1 MQEIIK
7 KYEKKI
13 QDKNAKRRKL
23 KIVTAIASLA
33 VVCIVLWALILPGVA
48 MSGQPK
54 CGKEEHRHSDACYT
68 EKLTCGQKETDGHTH
83 TDACYKTEKK
93 LICGQEESET
103 HQHTDACYQEE
114 KTLICG
120 KQEEAAHHHTAAC
133 YTRELTCGKEEHTH
147 TDECYSD
154 PTADVENEDSW
165 TTTFR
170 HAELGDDWGKN
181 VAAIAETQIGYRES
195 SNNYSVSEN
204 REHKGYTRYTAWYGD
219 YYKDWDTAFAAFC
232 IHYAGV
238 PDDAFPTDI
247 KADEWIKKLQEK
259 DWYADKTSE
268 DYQVGD
274 LIFLHKKNQ
283 ETDTQVGVISKIF
296 EKDGKTYIQTI
307 EGNCDNQVKKNEYAA
322 DDENIS
328 GYGLLC
334 KAQMK
339 YKADQMAQENAKSE
353 AKARKAAARKTSAP
367 VQTQVADEGDGE
379 DSAVFYSDENANNNI
394 RATGGSN
401 EIDFSQYITKA
412 TISELKNGAWE
423 EITDGKV
430 EIGDQIRVA
439 LNYKLP
445 SGIISEENN
454 VISYQLSDSIHPIE
468 NMSGTVYDTENGQ
481 KIPVGTYEIGTDG
494 KIKITF
500 NKDYAKGSNGYTGD
514 LFFEGTV
521 QESKNNTSGKIDFGG
536 DAGSITIEKKK
547 DQKDISISKKATY
560 DKNTKKASY
569 TITVASTNGSQGT
582 IDVTDAFGNGSLRAN
597 GKYEKNTFKVIKRTK
612 GSNEEGKAV
621 SSDQYK
627 LTIKEG
633 DNDSFEIKNLPQLGK
648 NEEYVITYQANIST
662 TTDKGDGSS
671 KIGNVAKADSGSD
684 HKESWNTVEI
694 SKSKIYKTGYY
705 DTNKD
710 EIVWEVTINNPEGVD
725 ISGKVFSDELP
736 EDYIEGSWTINPN
749 PSKDTSPKITD
760 NKKIEYT
767 FPTGSKATSYQIK
780 YRTKA
785 PKVDPGKSAKVKNK
799 AGFDGNTSEAEAS
812 VTGRDWGLKKE
823 LTGNVTQTKDNEA
836 VCNWKAIVTLPNTE
850 LESFTYTDTIQNAL
864 GSDDQDEGNDSH
876 YGIKKEI
883 EEKIKETLI
892 LKTKDK
898 DLKFNNENF
907 KIELKFYSDL
917 DHTNEVTS
925 DDAKVKSFKVIVTPK
940 NNSQKGSE
948 LSFVYPTHAKY
959 SMDEGEKWTYKNS
972 GKLNELTTEAKHEY
986 TKPKTIEKSEVNQDG
1001 MHIWSDGSAVD
1012 YDSSSGILTYRVLLR
1027 TKKDQNGE
1035 ITLTDTL
1042 QPNMRYV
1049 ENSIKGYF
1057 YANDYFY
1064 WEKDGN
1070 YDFNDSKVS
1079 VAVSDITNTDGKTSQ
1094 QLKIKIAEGYNASNN
1109 SAEGRVIGIQY
1120 QISVKDDPFW
1130 ADLSNESKTY
1140 ENHIEWDGKSDI
1152 DKTEVNRD
1160 VDKVKKKYEA
1170 VQDEQGNVTGVKYN
1184 VIINPAG
1191 VKLNTDPNKNTLT
1204 LEDTLSISEKVF
1216 ADLDMNTVKLY
1227 YYDGTKE
1234 NGHGAEISKSRYKVK
1249 YDATQHKLTV
1259 EIPDEL
1265 ACVLE
1270 YRYNTSLE
1278 NVQSTE
1284 IGNSVTLSGVYTDE
1298 TKNKVN
1304 ASSSGSTVRTDTDVN
1319 IYKVDSE
1326 NYELRLSGAEF
1337 ELCEATDSGFAN
1349 PKKYTTNADGKFV
1362 LSEGNKEITENVLY
1376 RLEEKKAPTNYEKTG
1391 DYKYFILLPSGKS
1404 LNDVWNQIPWSC
1416 RNGLDQKDVL
1426 VLSRNGGNIYIPNKS
1441 TVVTAEKVWTDTDG
1455 KEIQDTDDLPNI
1467 NVQLYKQEWKQYN
1480 ITLEAGYKYYDWE
1493 GNPVEVIENSYPTF
1507 SIAQESKIRLQIPA
1521 DPGQKSEI
1529 EVKMGGTSR
1538 IYTKDDITT
1547 LDKGNF
1553 GFILNIT
1560 PQEDLNIKVYK
1571 LGGYVATDIKTY
1583 WTIDYEKPNELTP
1596 KVPVGESKTLT
1607 KTNNWKTDWKNLD
1620 SNYFYSVE
1628 EVGTPSGYQASYVN
1642 NAGIK
1647 HGVIT
1652 ITNQKTKESYRLPST
1667 GGTGTTG
1674 YLAGGA
1680 ALMCLAALLYG
1691 YQLRRK
1697 RERGTM

>member
-1 MQEIIK
+1 M
-7 KYEKKI
+7 
-13 QDKNAKRRKL
+13 
-23 KIVTAIASLA
+23 T
-33 VVCIVLWALILPGVA
+33 
-48 MSGQPK
+48 GQPK
-54 CGKEEHRHSDACYT
+54 CGKEEHKHTAACYT
-68 EKLTCGQKETDGHTH
+68 EKLTCGQKEPDGHTH

-93 LICGQEESET
+93 LICGQQESET
-103 HQHTDACYQEE
+103 HHHTDACYQEE
-114 KTLICG
+114 KVLICG
-120 KQEEAAHHHTAAC
+120 KQEEPAHHHTAAC
-133 YTRELTCGKEEHTH
+133 YTKELTCGKEEHTH

-154 PTADVENEDSW
+154 PTADVETEDGW
-165 TTTFR
+165 TTTFQ
-170 HAELGDDWGKN
+170 HAKLGDDWGKN
-181 VAAIAETQIGYRES
+181 VAAIADTQVGYRES
-195 SNNYSVSEN
+195 TNNYSVNEK

-219 YYKDWDTAFAAFC
+219 YYKDWDTAFASFC

-238 PDDAFPTDI
+238 PDDAFPKDI
-247 KADEWIKKLQEK
+247 KAEEWIKKLQEK
-259 DWYADKTSE
+259 NWYVDKNSS

-274 LIFLHKKNQ
+274 LIFLQKKNQ
-283 ETDTQVGVISKIF
+283 ETDTQVGVIDKIT
-296 EKDGKTYIQTI
+296 ERDGKTYIHTI

-322 DDENIS
+322 DDENIL

-339 YKADQMAQENAKSE
+339 YKADQMAKENAKTE
-353 AKARKAAARKTSAP
+353 AKAEEKAEKKEEAEA
-367 VQTQVADEGDGE
+367 QTQAADESAGE
-379 DSAVFYSDENANNNI
+379 SKAVFFSNNDENANI
-394 RATGGSN
+394 STQDATNSG
-401 EIDFSQYITKA
+401 EIDFGQYITKA
-412 TISELKNGAWE
+412 TISELNNGVWE
-423 EITDGKV
+423 EIKDGKV

-439 LNYKLP
+439 LDYKIP
-445 SGIISEENN
+445 SGIISEDNN
-454 VISYQLSDSIHPIE
+454 VISYQLSDSIHLKE
-468 NMSGTVYDTENGQ
+468 KMSGTVYDTENGQ

-494 KIKITF
+494 KVKITF
-500 NKDYAKGSNGYTGD
+500 DKEYAKGANGYTGE

-521 QESKNNTSGKIDFGG
+521 QESQNNTSGKIDFGG

-547 DQKDISISKKATY
+547 DQKDLSISKQGTY
-560 DKNTKKASY
+560 DKDTKKASY

-582 IDVTDAFGNGSLRAN
+582 IDVTDAFGNGSLHAN
-597 GKYEKNTFKVIKRTK
+597 GKYDKNSFKVIKRTK
-612 GSNEEGKAV
+612 GSNEEGKEV

-627 LTIKEG
+627 LTITEG
-633 DNDSFEIKNLPQLGK
+633 KDNDSFKIEGLPELGK
-648 NEEYVITYQANIST
+648 NEEYVISYDADVST

-710 EIVWEVTINNPEGVD
+710 EIVWTVTINNPDGMD
-725 ISGKVFSDELP
+725 IGGKVFGDNLP
-736 EDYIEGSWTINPN
+736 EDYIDGSWTINPN
-749 PSKDTSPKITD
+749 PSEDTSPKITD

-767 FPTGSKATSYQIK
+767 FPAGSKATSYTIT

-785 PKVDPGKSAKVKNK
+785 PKVKPGESKKVENT
-799 AGFDGNTSEAEAS
+799 AGFDGNTSGTEVN

-823 LTGNVTQTKDNEA
+823 LTGNVTQTEDDEA
-836 VCNWKAIVTLPNTE
+836 VCNWKATVTLPNTE

-898 DLKFNNENF
+898 DLSFNNDNF

-917 DHTNEVTS
+917 EHTNEVTD
-925 DDAKVKSFKVIVTPK
+925 DDAKVKSFQVIVTPK
-940 NNSQKGSE
+940 NNSQKGSA
-948 LSFVYPTHAKY
+948 LSFVYPTHVKY
-959 SMDEGEKWTYKNS
+959 GMDEGEKWTYKNS
-972 GKLNELTTEAKHEY
+972 GKLNDLTTDAKYEY

-1001 MHIWSDGSAVD
+1001 NHVWSNGSSVD

-1027 TKKDQNGE
+1027 TKKDQNGD

-1042 QPNMRYV
+1042 QPNMKYV

-1057 YANDYFY
+1057 YKDDWWY
-1064 WEKDGN
+1064 WEKDGD
-1070 YDFNDSKVS
+1070 YDFTKSKVN
-1079 VAVSDITNTDGKTSQ
+1079 VNVSDITNSDGKTSQ
-1094 QLKIKIAEGYNASNN
+1094 QLNIKIAGGYNTSNN

-1130 ADLSNESKTY
+1130 ADLSNEKKTY
-1140 ENHIEWDGKSDI
+1140 ENHIEWDGKSDS
-1152 DKTEVNRD
+1152 DKTEVDRN

-1184 VIINPAG
+1184 VIINPGGA
-1191 VKLNTDPNKNTLT
+1191 KLNTDPNKNTLT
-1204 LEDTLSISEKVF
+1204 LEDTLSIGEKVF

-1234 NGHGAEISKSRYKVK
+1234 NGHGAEVSKSRYKVK
-1249 YDATQHKLTV
+1249 YDATKHKLTV

-1270 YRYNTSLE
+1270 YQYNTSLE

-1284 IGNSVTLSGVYTDE
+1284 IGNSVTLFGVYTDE
-1298 TKNKVN
+1298 TKNNVN
-1304 ASSSGSTVRTDTDVN
+1304 GSSSGSTVRTDTDVN
-1319 IYKVDSE
+1319 IYKVDSD
-1326 NYELRLSGAEF
+1326 NYELRLAGAEF
-1337 ELCEATDSGFAN
+1337 ELREGTNDGFVN
-1349 PKKYTTNADGKFV
+1349 PKTYTTNANGKFV
-1362 LSEGNKEITENVLY
+1362 LSEGKNEIKENVLY
-1376 RLEEKKAPTNYEKTG
+1376 RLEEKKTPTNYEKIG
-1391 DYKYFILLPSGKS
+1391 NYKYFILLPQGKS
-1404 LNDVWNQIPWSC
+1404 LNDVWWNLSWAC
-1416 RNGLDQKDVL
+1416 RNGVNQSDVQA
-1426 VLSRNGGNIYIPNKS
+1426 LSRSGGNIYIPNKS

-1455 KEIQDTDDLPNI
+1455 KEIEDKNGLPEI
-1467 NVQLYKQEWKQYN
+1467 RVQLYRQQFIKNKVRLHYGSEEKEMDILPGSNVKLVILADHVDGKLDKVKAKVGGTTYIPSEFKEIQGIGKCLIINIPN
-1480 ITLEAGYKYYDWE
+1480 ITNDVSIEITTYEGVWLTNFNSWKIEYTSPSTLSEKEA
-1493 GNPVEVIENSYPTF
+1493 V
-1507 SIAQESKIRLQIPA
+1507 
-1521 DPGQKSEI
+1521 
-1529 EVKMGGTSR
+1529 GTSV
-1538 IYTKDDITT
+1538 
-1547 LDKGNF
+1547 
-1553 GFILNIT
+1553 ILN
-1560 PQEDLNIKVYK
+1560 Q
-1571 LGGYVATDIKTY
+1571 
-1583 WTIDYEKPNELTP
+1583 
-1596 KVPVGESKTLT
+1596 S
-1607 KTNNWKTDWKNLD
+1607 NNWKTSWTNLD
-1620 SNYFYSVE
+1620 TDYLYTVE
-1628 EVGTPSGYQASYVN
+1628 EVGTPSGYEVSYVN

-1652 ITNQKTKESYRLPST
+1652 ITNHKTKESYKLPST